1 MLDLAP
7 DVSFP
12 AQIGSAVHQNQPLS
26 PTGLLERLF
35 SRLFHGMVYT
45 QIWEDP
51 VVDMTA
57 LAIKPSHNLVCIAS
71 GGCNMMSYLTAS
83 PASLLAV
90 DLSPAHVAL
99 GRLKLA
105 AAQQMPDHE
114 RFYEFFGHAD
124 RPANLRRYDQHIA
137 PHLDPVTRAYWET
150 RSLGH
155 RRIEVFTKGVHRY
168 GLLGRFIGAAHL
180 VARLG
185 GVDFRPLLE
194 CRTLA
199 DQQRFF
205 DERLAPLFDSWPVQ
219 FLARRRASLFGLGI
233 PPAQYDKLAA
243 DGNGDVIPVLRERLR
258 RLVCRFPLSEN
269 YFAWQAF
276 HRGYAP
282 TEPRALP
289 PYLQRETFEA
299 LRDVAPRARLVNRSL
314 TDALAEEPEASKH
327 GYSLLDAQD
336 WMNDEQ
342 LGALWRQITRTA
354 ARGATVIF
362 RTGGSTD
369 ILPGRVRADI
379 LGRWTYD
386 CEASETGFRADRSA
400 IYGGFHVYRRR

>member
-1 MLDLAP
+1 MLHLAP
-7 DVSFP
+7 DVPFP
-12 AQIGSAVHQNQPLS
+12 AQIGSAVHQNHSLS

-51 VVDMTA
+51 VTDMTA
-57 LAIKPSHNLVCIAS
+57 LAIRPDHNLVCIAS
-71 GGCNMMSYLTAS
+71 GGCNMMSYLTAG

-105 AAQQMPDHE
+105 AAQHMPDHA
-114 RFYEFFGHAD
+114 RFYDLFGHAD
-124 RPANLRRYDQHIA
+124 RASNLRSYDLHVA
-137 PHLDPVTRAYWET
+137 PHLDPATRAYWDAG
-150 RSLGH
+150 SFGH
-155 RRIEVFTKGVHRY
+155 RRIEVFTKGVHRH
-168 GLLGRFIGAAHL
+168 GLLGRFIGAAHV

-185 GVDFRPLLE
+185 GVDFRPLLA
-194 CRTLA
+194 CQTLA
-199 DQQRFF
+199 EQQRFF
-205 DERLAPLFDSWPVQ
+205 DDKLAPLFDTWAVQ

-243 DGNGDVIPVLRERLR
+243 DGDGDVIPVLRERLR

-282 TEPRALP
+282 EAPRALP
-289 PYLQRETFEA
+289 PYLQPDQFDA
-299 LRDVAPRARLVNRSL
+299 LRDAAGRARLVNRSL
-314 TDALAEEPEASKH
+314 TDALADEPEASKH

-336 WMNDEQ
+336 WMTDEQ

-354 ARGATVIF
+354 APGATVIF
-362 RTGGSTD
+362 RTGGATD

-386 CEASETGFRADRSA
+386 CAASETGFRSDRSA